1 MLQHRQVHYGG
12 YKMAVYN
19 IYFSPTGGT
28 KKVSD
33 TVALSLSENKI
44 DIDSVKAEISSYKE
58 INHHMKSIELLDEEL
73 YLNEDNCLRIK
84 NMYNVDNL
92 NWKID
97 NNKSPVFNY
106 LLSKILD
113 VITEAESLDIAS

>member
-1 MLQHRQVHYGG
+1 
-12 YKMAVYN
+12 
-19 IYFSPTGGT
+19 
-28 KKVSD
+28 
-33 TVALSLSENKI
+33 
-44 DIDSVKAEISSYKE
+44 
-58 INHHMKSIELLDEEL
+58 MKSIELLDEEL

-113 VITEAESLDIAS
+113 VTTEAESLDVAS